1 MGGNR
6 QGAIRD
12 ASQGGVAGEHSDAD
26 PLQFL
31 VGTTTTDQ
39 LNTLTLRLIPIACWR
54 VDDIRFAFDSSF
66 VNVDSSADSASTPS
80 DIRAELKHLSKL
92 VKDHPACPLSVFGH
106 ADPVGSDDYNKA
118 LSGRR
123 AMAVYALL
131 IFNSEPGTAV
141 GIWQQISSTE
151 HWGKDQRQTMEAFTG
166 LPQGTADSALFRS
179 YMQKLCP
186 SDLLLTKKDFLA
198 QGADSGNKGDV
209 QGCSE
214 FNPLLI
220 FSQKKEAKFEK
231 AKQKSNAKGISAR
244 DAANA
249 PNRRVVI
256 LMFRKGSRVDPT
268 RWPCPRTSE
277 GIAGCKKR
285 FWSNGETRRS
295 ERLPDKP
302 REFAN
307 TEDTFACRFYQ
318 RLLTLSPCE
327 RLSRLIAIRLL
338 YEDNT
343 AMAYAD
349 FDAIFDGQTITGKT
363 DKDGWATIDAPAD
376 GPESFRLML
385 KAFPERYTDSGGDT
399 AVASRDDSVDSKAWW
414 PHNVLTCF
422 LLFACLLHFPQL
434 FRPRCRSMIFRWLA
448 MDGARQRPLQWSVAR
463 TSACTLTSFIQ

>member
-12 ASQGGVAGEHSDAD
+12 ASQGGVAGEHSDGD

-131 IFNSEPGTAV
+131 IVNSEPGTAV

-220 FSQKKEAKFEK
+220 FLKRKRRSSR
-231 AKQKSNAKGISAR
+231 KQS
-244 DAANA
+244 
-249 PNRRVVI
+249 RRV
-256 LMFRKGSRVDPT
+256 MRKV
-268 RWPCPRTSE
+268 
-277 GIAGCKKR
+277 
-285 FWSNGETRRS
+285 
-295 ERLPDKP
+295 
-302 REFAN
+302 
-307 TEDTFACRFYQ
+307 
-318 RLLTLSPCE
+318 SP
-327 RLSRLIAIRLL
+327 
-338 YEDNT
+338 
-343 AMAYAD
+343 
-349 FDAIFDGQTITGKT
+349 
-363 DKDGWATIDAPAD
+363 
-376 GPESFRLML
+376 
-385 KAFPERYTDSGGDT
+385 
-399 AVASRDDSVDSKAWW
+399 
-414 PHNVLTCF
+414 
-422 LLFACLLHFPQL
+422 
-434 FRPRCRSMIFRWLA
+434 LA
-448 MDGARQRPLQWSVAR
+448 MRQMHR
-463 TSACTLTSFIQ
+463 TAGS